1 MTYRQPGRRARRGVG
16 PRRTQAIFDAT
27 LELLAD
33 RGYDGLTIEGVAERS
48 GVNKTTIY
56 RWWPS
61 KAALLGAAL
70 IEAPLLDFE
79 IPDTGSLRGDL
90 DALMRAALALLTTA
104 PTADIALAALGA
116 TSRSPELA
124 SYASAFFANRL
135 ARERPIF
142 DRAVARGELPSDA
155 DPMLLMDLLA
165 GAVWLRVALR
175 QMPVEDDFVCR
186 ALSILLDGARAGPRD
201 AALF

>member
-1 MTYRQPGRRARRGVG
+1 MTDQGGTRPGVG
-16 PRRTQAIFDAT
+16 PRRAQAIFDAT

-70 IEAPLLDFE
+70 IEAPLLGFE
-79 IPDTGSLRGDL
+79 IPDTGTLRGDL
-90 DALMRAALALLTTA
+90 DAVMRAALALLTNPATA
-104 PTADIALAALGA
+104 GIAVAALGA

-124 SYASAFFANRL
+124 SYTRAFFADRL
-135 ARERPIF
+135 AREGPIF
-142 DRAVARGELPSDA
+142 ERAVARGELPSDA
-155 DPMLLMDLLA
+155 DPMLLLDLLA
-165 GAVWLRVALR
+165 GAVWLRVAFR

-186 ALSILLDGARAGPRD
+186 ALSIVLDGARAR
-201 AALF
+201 